1 VASRTVGA
9 AIVLAL
15 AAGCRDTPPSHAR
28 LVDSSPARPP
38 PVRLE
43 GIDGPAVQTLV
54 RLHQTDAIVPGSRAS
69 ACIASF
75 GGVADGLLIERI
87 GVRGSSV
94 TLFDPQRGTAYACD
108 SRDGTS
114 CGRAF
119 ARLREGRLP
128 DPRLTLS
135 CSAEDGDAIGFA
147 WIEPTSS
154 ARYVVIEHSGYAE
167 AYAVKGDVPVRVT
180 TDASDL
186 ETSGASF
193 AVSEHAR
200 DGRRLR
206 AYEVEAQVAG

>member
-1 VASRTVGA
+1 M
-9 AIVLAL
+9 
-15 AAGCRDTPPSHAR
+15 
-28 LVDSSPARPP
+28 
-38 PVRLE
+38 
-43 GIDGPAVQTLV
+43 QTLV
-54 RLHQTDAIVPGSRAS
+54 LLHETDAIVPGSRAS
-69 ACIASF
+69 ACIVSF

-94 TLFDPQRGTAYACD
+94 TLIDPRRRTAYACD
-108 SRDGTS
+108 ARDGTS

-135 CSAEDGDAIGFA
+135 CSTEDGDVIGFA
-147 WIEPTSS
+147 WIEPAAS
-154 ARYVVIEHSGYAE
+154 ARYVVVEQSGYAE
-167 AYAVKGDVPVRVT
+167 AYAVTGDSPVRVT

-186 ETSGASF
+186 ETSRASF
-193 AVSEHAR
+193 AISEHAR